1 MGSTTLSPLEKLYD
15 LQNLS
20 IMDYF
25 EKNKQDFTKNGNH
38 FNVVLTQD
46 ENIYIL
52 TYIMIQ
58 AAIPDLSS

>member
-1 MGSTTLSPLEKLYD
+1 ME
-15 LQNLS
+15 
-20 IMDYF
+20 YF
-25 EKNKQDFTKNGNH
+25 EKNRHGFSKDGRD

>member
-1 MGSTTLSPLEKLYD
+1 ME
-15 LQNLS
+15 
-20 IMDYF
+20 YF
-25 EKNKQDFTKNGNH
+25 EKNRQSFTKNGSN